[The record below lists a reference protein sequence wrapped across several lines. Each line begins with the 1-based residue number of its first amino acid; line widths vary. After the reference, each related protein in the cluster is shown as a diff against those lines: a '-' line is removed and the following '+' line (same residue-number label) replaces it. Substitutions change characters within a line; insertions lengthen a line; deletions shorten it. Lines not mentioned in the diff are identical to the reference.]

1 MLDPAYAV
9 MIAIVVAEVAV
20 SIAVMLKPGTAER
33 LRKRGVNVMPLMILV
48 DMGKVPRFKRLSES
62 RVFRVGV
69 LIAGLVNFAAVLA
82 LFYWQVLPAICH
94 IISSLFIRG
103 AAQAS
108 SPFVPIIPGVTI
120 GLRSFLYIL
129 LALSI
134 GVAAHELMHAIV
146 AYAEGW
152 RVEAWGVGLFIIFP
166 LAYVRPSEED
176 FEKAS
181 LKAKA
186 AVLTAGVL
194 VNTVL
199 FLIAMGLMPVV
210 SAQITTE
217 LTIVSLVN
225 NPEAPAVRAGLP
237 APSIIVSING
247 TRIDSIQMLQQFL
260 APIYP
265 RNATLVFEVVR
276 AEVIGG
282 EIVKPVENHTEVFV
296 IHKPAN
302 EKIGIYIADLPS
314 WKTPA
319 SALYSARFL
328 FWLSIVN
335 ISLSMINAAPLYIS
349 DGGRLVSEA
358 LKGRAP
364 SWVNHLIQGGT
375 VVATVVLLVIGFLNF
390 LH

>member
-1 MLDPAYAV
+1 MLDPAYVV
-9 MIAIVVAEVAV
+9 MIAIIVAEIAA
-20 SIAVMLKPGTAER
+20 SLAVMLRPSTAER
-33 LRKRGVNVMPLMILV
+33 LKKRGVSVMPLMILV

-62 RVFRVGV
+62 RAFKVGV
-69 LIAGLVNFAAVLA
+69 LIAGLVNFAVVLA
-82 LFYWQVLPAICH
+82 LFYWQVLPAMYR

-129 LALSI
+129 LALSV

-152 RVEAWGVGLFIIFP
+152 RVEAWGVGIFIIFP

-176 FEKAS
+176 FERAS

-194 VNTVL
+194 ANTIL
-199 FLIAMGLMPVV
+199 FLIAMGLMPMV

-217 LTIVSLVN
+217 LTVVSLVS
-225 NPEAPAVRAGLP
+225 NPDAPAVKAGLP

-247 TRIDSIQMLQQFL
+247 TKVDSIQKLQQFL

-265 RNATLVFEVVR
+265 KNVTLVMAVIK
-276 AEVIGG
+276 AEIIGG
-282 EIVKPVENHTEVFV
+282 EIVKPMENHTEVFI

-302 EKIGIYIADLPS
+302 EKLGIYIADLPS
-314 WKTPA
+314 WRTPA
-319 SALYSARFL
+319 LALYSAKFL

-349 DGGRLVSEA
+349 DGGRLISEA

-364 SWVNHLIQGGT
+364 AWVNHLIQGGT
-375 VVATVVLLVIGFLNF
+375 VVATIVLLIIGLLRFM
-390 LH
+390 H

>member
-1 MLDPAYAV
+1 MLDPAYVV
-9 MIAIVVAEVAV
+9 MIAIIVAEIAA
-20 SIAVMLKPGTAER
+20 SLAVMLRPSTAER
-33 LRKRGVNVMPLMILV
+33 LKKRGVSVMPLMILV

-62 RVFRVGV
+62 RAFKVGV
-69 LIAGLVNFAAVLA
+69 LIAGLVNFAVVLA
-82 LFYWQVLPAICH
+82 LFYWQVLPAMYR

-120 GLRSFLYIL
+120 GLKSFLYIL
-129 LALSI
+129 LALSV

-152 RVEAWGVGLFIIFP
+152 RVEAWGVGIFIIFP

-176 FEKAS
+176 FERAS

-194 VNTVL
+194 ANTIL
-199 FLIAMGLMPVV
+199 FLIAMGLMPMV

-217 LTIVSLVN
+217 LTVVSLVS
-225 NPEAPAVRAGLP
+225 NPDAPAVKAGLP

-247 TRIDSIQMLQQFL
+247 TKVDSIQKLQQFL

-265 RNATLVFEVVR
+265 KNVTLVMAVIK
-276 AEVIGG
+276 AEIIGG
-282 EIVKPVENHTEVFV
+282 EIVKPMENHTEVFI

-302 EKIGIYIADLPS
+302 EKLGIYIADLPS
-314 WKTPA
+314 WRTPA
-319 SALYSARFL
+319 LALYSAKFL

-349 DGGRLVSEA
+349 DGGRLISEA

-364 SWVNHLIQGGT
+364 AWVNHLIQGGT
-375 VVATVVLLVIGFLNF
+375 VVATIVLLIIGLLRFM
-390 LH
+390 H